1 MNARNTMSEAEV
13 RQWLV
18 ERIAH
23 ASGLPADRV
32 EGDRPLHEFGL
43 SSRDAVALA
52 AELGQRLGRRLS
64 PTLVWQNPTIAALAT
79 RLSGDDDDDEEI
91 EIPRPRIRHDE
102 PIAIV
107 GLGCRLPGG
116 VNSPQDFWRLL
127 DDGQEA
133 IRDLPEGR
141 WTDFA
146 PAEEWHDLPRRGGF
160 MDDVAGFDAGF
171 FGITPVEAA
180 AMDPQQRI
188 LLEVTWQALE
198 HAGIPPKSL
207 RGSRTGVFVG
217 LSSSE
222 YGSLTM
228 GELDGVDAW
237 TGTGAAAAIAANRLS
252 YLLDL
257 RGPSLTTDAACSSS
271 LVAVHQAAASLRAGE
286 TDLAL
291 VGGVNLML
299 SPGITA
305 NFHRAGVLSPDGRC
319 KPFDASADGIVRG
332 EGCGVVLVKRL
343 ADARRDGD
351 RVLALVRGTAT
362 NSDGRSNGIVAPNP
376 DAQRALLRDAY
387 AAADLDPSV
396 VDYVEAHG
404 TGTALGDPIEA
415 EALGAVLGGS
425 RSADRPL
432 LLGSVKSNLGHLEG
446 AAGLIGLIKVVL
458 AMVHGKIPPSLHL
471 DEPSPH
477 IDFDAERLRVAGTGA
492 RWPRY
497 SGIARAG
504 VSAFGFGGT
513 NAHVVLEEWPDAE
526 PDPEPG
532 GVPHVFALS
541 ARTPSALRRRAADL
555 ADWLDDDARLGDVAA
570 ALATRRDHLA
580 QRAAV
585 VATDRDELAE
595 RLRAVARARPDEDA
609 FVGDTADPGVVF
621 VFSGYGS
628 QWPGMGR
635 RLLETEPAFRSAVDG
650 LDPIFRSESDFSLGD
665 VLRGD
670 APAPDL
676 AARQQV
682 LFGMQVALAETWR
695 AHGVEPAAIVGHS
708 MGEVAAAVVAG
719 ALPVADGLRVMA
731 LRSRLLG
738 VIDATGAG
746 RMAAIE
752 LSSAEFGELGEDYPD
767 VSIAVHASP
776 TQCTVTGDA
785 TQVEA
790 LVERVESMGR
800 MARVLDVRGAG
811 HSPAVDPV
819 LDEFVVR
826 LGELNPAEPEITC
839 YSTVLDDVTGVP
851 EFDEHYWASN
861 LRRPVRFTQALAAAM
876 ADGHRGFLEISPHP
890 IARFAVEGTAR
901 AAGIDQVTAIPTL
914 VRDADDQISLLRG
927 LAALHVT
934 GHASALARR
943 YPQAP
948 VVDLPGPVWE
958 HQPHW
963 VRRARRTAPGEHP
976 LLGTHI
982 EIPDSDH
989 HVWRAEVGTDVQP
1002 WLADHVVHDVPVL
1015 PATAY
1020 LEAALSG
1027 ARVAFGTDR
1036 PLRARDLELRQPL
1049 PLTSSTTVHTS
1060 LRKTGPDSVQVG
1072 VHAKSAAGRWVRHA
1086 VATVRAES
1094 PDRPDPVPI
1103 GEVTDETPGSRPLDV
1118 YREFAEIGQRYGPAF
1133 RGLRTVRAAPGRASA
1148 SIALP
1153 SAAPPSRRCT
1163 LHPALADACLH
1174 TLAAAAADRVV
1185 EQQALY
1191 LPMSIGSVRVFG
1203 DPSDGV
1209 RCDAVLDL
1217 ADEQGDGLVGT
1228 AQLVDR
1234 AGRVVVEIAEVY
1246 LRRLRTP
1253 IPVPLEDKSFELRW
1267 QVVDPPERQRDRP
1280 RRSWLLLA
1288 DGTAGPEV
1296 ARLAA
1301 EIADSGDEPLIL
1313 STSDI
1318 VSLSEAKT
1326 NAGPDAPLAGVLL
1339 VAGSSEHYDSSE
1351 HSRRLLFNAA
1361 AAANELTA
1369 AEGRLWLVTQDAVAV
1384 RDGEPGAPGAAFL
1397 RGLVRV
1403 LAFEHPELH
1412 VTHLDLDPASPGAL
1426 MSELD
1431 AGSPEDEIA
1440 WRAGT
1445 RYAARLVRAEIPES
1459 AAVPAV
1465 RDGAYAI
1472 TGGLGGLGLLVARW
1486 LSERGASRVVLCG
1499 RSAPSVEAET
1509 VFEELRGRGTD
1520 VRVVL
1525 GDIAESGVAEQ
1536 LVGEAGTDGMPVRGV
1551 LHAAG
1556 VLADAT
1562 VSTMTESDLARVWRP
1577 KVVGASRLHE
1587 ATAELELDWWLVFS
1601 SAAALFGSPGQT
1613 AYATANAWLDA
1624 FVQWRRNR
1632 GLPAATINWG
1642 PWDELGGAVGRESAV
1657 LRPLTPAEG
1666 VEALE
1671 AVLASGRAATGITRL
1686 DVAGTLALF
1695 PELARRPMF
1704 GELAAEV
1711 AAGADGAEFDAA
1723 GPDVEALRG
1732 LEPEHAHRTVLDAL
1746 VGRIGALTGLAEADI
1761 DTGAPLTRLG
1771 LDSLM
1776 AMRARTAFER
1786 DFGMTVP
1793 IPMLLRGASL
1803 AEVAAH
1809 VAAELG
1815 LRPAEEPQQAETARS
1830 VLEPRE
1836 QVERWVATLWREAL
1850 GVETLDV
1857 HDDFFALGGDETLSQ
1872 QVHARVVEQHPGAP
1886 GHEELFA
1893 RPTIAAMADLLRP
1906 EVEAAAEPVLAL
1918 RDRGDRTPLFLFH
1931 PAGGS
1936 TGVYRPLVDLLD
1948 DQQPCYGFE
1957 RLDEANSVE
1966 DIAERYIG
1974 MLREIQAGGPYRL
1987 AGWSFGGCLAYEVG
2001 RRLTE
2006 IGEQVEFVAMID
2018 SILPLPAAENAQQDL
2033 LLSRYGRFL
2042 EYVEQTYGT
2051 SLGIRVAELGG
2062 LSEDEQIRFVMDRI
2076 AERVPDMGEAV
2087 LHHQYTSY
2095 VDARIAERYRPRPYP
2110 GRVVLFRSSEPHP
2123 LTTSL
2128 DPRYLRTDDSLGW
2141 DEFCSDLRIV
2151 RVPGDHV
2158 SMIDPPHVSVIAQH
2172 LEGELACSKRP
2183 SIAPPPRIG

>member
-13 RQWLV
+13 RQWLAD
-18 ERIAH
+18 RIAH

-32 EGDRPLHEFGL
+32 EVDRPLHEFGL

-64 PTLVWQNPTIAALAT
+64 PTLVWQNPTIAALAA
-79 RLSGDDDDDEEI
+79 RLSGDGDEDEEI
-91 EIPRPRIRHDE
+91 EIPRPRIGHDE

-127 DDGQEA
+127 DGGREA

-146 PAEEWHDLPRRGGF
+146 PAEDWHDLPRRGGF
-160 MDDVAGFDAGF
+160 LDDVAGFDAAF

-228 GELDGVDAW
+228 GELDAVDAW

-305 NFHRAGVLSPDGRC
+305 NFHRAGVLSADGRC
-319 KPFDASADGIVRG
+319 KPFEASADGIVRG

-343 ADARRDGD
+343 TDARRDGD

-458 AMVHGKIPPSLHL
+458 AMVHGRIPPSLHL

-477 IDFDAERLRVAGTGA
+477 IDFVAEGLRVAGTGT

-526 PDPEPG
+526 PDPEPD

-555 ADWLDDDARLGDVAA
+555 ADRLDDDARLGDVAA

-585 VATDRDELAE
+585 VATDRDQLAE
-595 RLRAVARARPDEDA
+595 RLRAVARARPEDGA
-609 FVGDTADPGVVF
+609 LVGETGDPGVVF

-628 QWPGMGR
+628 QWSGMGR

-650 LDPIFRSESDFSLGD
+650 LDPVFQAEAEFSLGD

-670 APAPDL
+670 VPAPDL

-682 LFGMQVALAETWR
+682 LFGTQVALAATWR
-695 AHGVEPAAIVGHS
+695 AHGVEPAAIIGHS

-746 RMAAIE
+746 RMAAVE
-752 LSSAEFGELGEDYPD
+752 LSTAEFGELAEDYPD

-776 TQCTVTGDA
+776 TQCTVTGEA
-785 TQVEA
+785 EQVDD
-790 LVERVESMGR
+790 LVERVEAMGR
-800 MARVLDVRGAG
+800 MAKTLDVRGAG

-826 LGELNPAEPEITC
+826 LGELNPAEAEITC

-890 IARFAVEGTAR
+890 IARSAVEGTAR
-901 AAGIDQVTAIPTL
+901 AARIDRVSAIPTL
-914 VRDADDQISLLRG
+914 VRDADDQISLLHG
-927 LAALHVT
+927 LAALHVA
-934 GHASALARR
+934 GHATALASR

-963 VRRARRTAPGEHP
+963 VRRARRSAPGEHP

-1020 LEAALSG
+1020 LEAALSA

-1036 PLRARDLELRQPL
+1036 PLRVRDLELRQPL
-1049 PLTSSTTVHTS
+1049 PLTSGTTAHTS

-1072 VHAKSAAGRWVRHA
+1072 VHTKSAAGRWIRHA

-1094 PDRPDPVPI
+1094 PDRPDQVPLD
-1103 GEVTDETPGSRPLDV
+1103 EVTDETPGARPLDV
-1118 YREFAEIGQRYGPAF
+1118 YRELAEIGQRYGPAF
-1133 RGLRTVRAAPGRASA
+1133 RGLRGVRAAPGRASA
-1148 SIALP
+1148 GIALP
-1153 SAAPPSRRCT
+1153 SEAPPSRHFA

-1174 TLAAAAADRVV
+1174 TLAAAAADRVA
-1185 EQQALY
+1185 EQQTLY

-1209 RCDAVLDL
+1209 RSDAVLDP

-1228 AQLVDR
+1228 VQLVDP
-1234 AGRVVVEIAEVY
+1234 AG
-1246 LRRLRTP
+1246 
-1253 IPVPLEDKSFELRW
+1253 
-1267 QVVDPPERQRDRP
+1267 
-1280 RRSWLLLA
+1280 
-1288 DGTAGPEV
+1288 
-1296 ARLAA
+1296 RLAA
-1301 EIADSGDEPLIL
+1301 EIAEDGDDPLIL

-1318 VSLSEAKT
+1318 VSLREAKA

-1361 AAANELTA
+1361 TAANELTA

-1412 VTHLDLDPASPGAL
+1412 VTHLDLDPSSAGAL
-1426 MSELD
+1426 MTELD
-1431 AGSPEDEIA
+1431 AGPPDDEVA
-1440 WRAGT
+1440 WREGT
-1445 RYAARLVRAEIPES
+1445 RYAARLVRAEIPET
-1459 AAVPAV
+1459 AGVPAV

-1499 RSAPSVEAET
+1499 RSAPSAEAEA
-1509 VFEELRGRGTD
+1509 VFEELRGRGTE
-1520 VRVVL
+1520 VRLVL
-1525 GDIAESGVAEQ
+1525 GDIAENGVAEQ
-1536 LVGEAGTDGMPVRGV
+1536 LVGEAGADGMPVRGV

-1562 VSTMTESDLARVWRP
+1562 VSTLTESDLARVWRP
-1577 KVVGASRLHE
+1577 KVLGASRLHE
-1587 ATAELELDWWLVFS
+1587 ATAGLELDWWLVFS

-1624 FVQWRRNR
+1624 FVQWRRDR

-1642 PWDELGGAVGRESAV
+1642 PWDELGGAVGRDSAV

-1711 AAGADGAEFDAA
+1711 AAGQDGAEFDEA
-1723 GPDVEALRG
+1723 GPDVDALRG
-1732 LEPEHAHRTVLDAL
+1732 MEPAQAHRTILDAL
-1746 VGRIGALTGLAEADI
+1746 VGRIGALTGLAEADV

-1815 LRPAEEPQQAETARS
+1815 LGPAEEPQRADAARS

-1850 GVETLDV
+1850 GVEVLDV
-1857 HDDFFALGGDETLSQ
+1857 HDDFFALGGDEGLSQ

-1886 GHEELFA
+1886 GRAELFA

-1974 MLREIQAGGPYRL
+1974 MLREIQDRGPYRL
-1987 AGWSFGGCLAYEVG
+1987 AGWSFGGCLAYEVA
-2001 RRLTE
+2001 RLLTE
-2006 IGEQVEFVAMID
+2006 LGEQVDVVAMID

-2051 SLGIRVAELGG
+2051 SLGIRVEELGG

-2158 SMIDPPHVSVIAQH
+2158 SMIDPPHISVIAHH

-2183 SIAPPPRIG
+2183 SIARPPRIG